1 MRMNRACVLLALCG
15 VAALLAATPVSATG
29 GGKKSPV
36 RIETHG
42 ALTSPTTAA
51 GVFVISGAVSDSGT
65 YTDSFRLVGDTIH
78 VTKTLSGTR
87 GSITLSA
94 KGIVQPTSPTTATF
108 VGGRWRI
115 TSGTGEY
122 AKLSGGGRPGAIGSV
137 NFATGS
143 VDVVHEGKAR
153 R

>member
-1 MRMNRACVLLALCG
+1 MNRACVLLLLCG
-15 VAALLAATPVSATG
+15 VAALLAATPVTATG
-29 GGKKSPV
+29 GGGKSPIK
-36 RIETHG
+36 IETHG

-65 YTDSFRLVGDTIH
+65 YTDSFRLAGDTIH
-78 VTKTLSGTR
+78 VTKTLFGIRGT
-87 GSITLSA
+87 ITLTA
-94 KGIVQPTSPTTATF
+94 KGIVNPTSATTAAF

-115 TSGTGEY
+115 TAGTGKY
-122 AKLSGGGRPGAIGSV
+122 ADLRGGGRPGAIGTV

-153 R
+153 Q